1 MSEKKVLV
9 CVTKQK
15 TCERLIKNGSKVAG
29 KEGEL
34 FVLHVT
40 NKSLEIGSCDV
51 IQYLFDV
58 SKKYDAQM
66 SIINS
71 KDVLKSLNDFVD
83 QNKIDIVVL
92 GESLERSSLT
102 NMADKITKDL
112 RDNVKSLIIPM
123 SYSYLDKDVI

>member
-1 MSEKKVLV
+1 
-9 CVTKQK
+9 
-15 TCERLIKNGSKVAG
+15 
-29 KEGEL
+29 
-34 FVLHVT
+34 
-40 NKSLEIGSCDV
+40 
-51 IQYLFDV
+51 
-58 SKKYDAQM
+58 M

>member
-102 NMADKITKDL
+102 NMSDKITKDL